1 MIIVTPAI
9 SLREEEIEERFVRA
23 GGPGGQNVNK
33 VSTAVELR
41 FDARRSQS
49 LPDPVRRRL
58 EALAGSRLTSDGVI
72 VIEAQRH
79 RSQLR
84 NRAEALERLVELI
97 RRAATPP
104 RKRRAT
110 RPTLASKKA
119 RLEGKSR
126 QARIKRARR
135 PVASED

>member
-1 MIIVTPAI
+1 MMRVTDEIAI
-9 SLREEEIEERFVRA
+9 DEREIAERFVLA
-23 GGPGGQNVNK
+23 SGPGGQNVNK